1 MPVQLDTH
9 VPNERAHVSKVL
21 DARAIMGLQ
30 DVRAGSAV
38 NACKACGHIAIVR
51 LQCQVTRQHGTT
63 LLTECS
69 VAVDKT
75 MRDHEQRKPQY

>member
-9 VPNERAHVSKVL
+9 VPNERVLVSKSL
-21 DARAIMGLQ
+21 DVRAIMGLQ
-30 DVRAGSAV
+30 DVRVGSAV
-38 NACKACGHIAIVR
+38 NACKSCGHVAIVR
-51 LQCQVTRQHGTT
+51 LQYQVTRQHDTT

-69 VAVDKT
+69 VAADKT